1 MIELT
6 GRLLMSFAKQ
16 LAAKRKERGL
26 TQQVLADAVG
36 IHVTQLRRYEAGS
49 SQPTVEVLRK
59 LALALHTSAD
69 ALLFDP
75 DERGPH
81 DELKLKFE
89 AVEAMGDEE
98 KRVVVSL
105 IDAYIKK
112 HRMERVLA
120 Q

>member
-1 MIELT
+1 MW
-6 GRLLMSFAKQ
+6 
-16 LAAKRKERGL
+16 
-26 TQQVLADAVG
+26 VLANGVG
-36 IHVTQLRRYEAGS
+36 VHVTQLRRYEAGS

-59 LALALHTSAD
+59 LAIELHTSAD
-69 ALLFDP
+69 ALLFEK

-81 DELKLKFE
+81 GDLRLKFE
-89 AVEAMGDEE
+89 AVEAMDDDE
-98 KRVVVSL
+98 KMIVASL

>member
-1 MIELT
+1 M
-6 GRLLMSFAKQ
+6 
-16 LAAKRKERGL
+16 
-26 TQQVLADAVG
+26 ADAVG

-59 LALALHTSAD
+59 LSIELNTSAD
-69 ALLFDP
+69 ALLFDH

-89 AVEAMGDEE
+89 AVEAMNDDENM
-98 KRVVVSL
+98 VVSSL

>member
-1 MIELT
+1 MIELS
-6 GRLLMSFAKQ
+6 GYLLMSFAKR

-26 TQQVLADAVG
+26 TQQAVADAVG

-59 LALALHTSAD
+59 LAIELHTSAD
-69 ALLFDP
+69 ALLFEP

-81 DELKLKFE
+81 DELRLKFE
-89 AVEAMGDEE
+89 AVEAMADDER
-98 KRVVVSL
+98 KVVVSL